1 MLVCEVWAA
10 HNLLPTTERCR
21 PTQLA
26 PQALRLNLNTL
37 LLHGVFDQPEGISL
51 RFSMGPESQPR
62 NVSSESQPDA
72 NALRLI
78 TLILKGQVQKT
89 LQPNEFAQIV
99 QHQFKSET
107 LE

>member
-51 RFSMGPESQPR
+51 RFSMG
-62 NVSSESQPDA
+62 SESQPDA
-72 NALRLI
+72 KALRLI
-78 TLILKGQVQKT
+78 TLIPKGQVQKT